1 MVEAA
6 TKKAAT
12 KASRSRTTAQAEP
25 LRGRIPSLSPAQA
38 EALRYFFAAPERW
51 TLRDGGVL
59 RFGFADAVGGET
71 VELDAEGTRLAL
83 RLEPAGRAAGEGLH
97 WSDYQGRSRLLAWA
111 LAHETQLMRLSDVL
125 GVSLLPVD
133 GDGERE
139 ATARDPDLWLSFA
152 IERDGDAV
160 RGALRLPA
168 SWTER
173 LIERADPNYDD
184 ARNDLGPWERLP
196 APVAIRL
203 PGPRLRHAD
212 WRALRRGDVIVIG
225 SRARTPAPQ
234 AVAADRRWPLAAE
247 GGRWRIEGPAIL
259 TPASQKDSAMN
270 DHEANAEAAEGG
282 IEQSAQHP
290 ARDLPVTL
298 EFELGSVQVS
308 VGDLAAI
315 QPGYVFALPAHLE
328 GANVSIRANG
338 RDAGR
343 GEIVAVGDTLGVRLL
358 SWS

>member
-6 TKKAAT
+6 IKKAAT
-12 KASRSRTTAQAEP
+12 KASRSRAPTQAET

-59 RFGFADAVGGET
+59 RFATASADGNGEAF
-71 VELDAEGTRLAL
+71 ELEAESTRLAL
-83 RLEPAGRAAGEGLH
+83 RLEPGGRAGEGLQ

-111 LAHETQLMRLSDVL
+111 LAHETQLMRLSDAL
-125 GVSLLPVD
+125 GVSLLPVETD
-133 GDGERE
+133 EQRE
-139 ATARDPDLWLSFA
+139 PPVRDPDLWLSFA
-152 IERDGDAV
+152 IESDADAV

-173 LIERADPNYDD
+173 LIERADPAYDD
-184 ARNDLGPWERLP
+184 ARNDLGEWQRLP
-196 APVAIRL
+196 TPVAIRL
-203 PGPRLRHAD
+203 PGPRLRAAD

-225 SRARTPAPQ
+225 ARARAPAPQ

-247 GGRWRIEGPAIL
+247 NGRWRIEGPAIL
-259 TPASQKDSAMN
+259 SPASQKDSAMN
-270 DHEANAEAAEGG
+270 DQEANADAVDTGAE
-282 IEQSAQHP
+282 QNAQHP
-290 ARDLPVTL
+290 AHDLPVTL
-298 EFELGSVQVS
+298 EFELGNVQMS
-308 VGDLAAI
+308 VGDLASI

-328 GANVSIRANG
+328 GANVAIRANG
-338 RDAGR
+338 RNAGR